1 MERTTISSGARWE
14 SVVGYSRAVRV
25 GPFVY
30 VAGTTATDKNGD
42 LVAPGDA
49 YGQAIQALRNIETAL
64 ERSGARLADVV
75 RTRMY
80 VTDASR
86 WEEVGRAH
94 AKVFGDIRPAA
105 TMVEVSAL
113 VDPAM
118 LVEVEADAIIAG
130 LPPSDGAE

>member
-1 MERTTISSGARWE
+1 MERSTISSGARWE

-49 YGQAIQALRNIETAL
+49 YGQTIQALRNIETAL
-64 ERSGARLADVV
+64 ERSGARLADAV

-130 LPPSDGAE
+130 LPPSAGAE